1 MADDAL
7 DAASGAGE
15 RSAMILSPQARALWD
30 AACAL
35 SPGSR
40 ADVGA
45 NGTRVSPG
53 LPPLWFLTDP
63 ERTPEPWRT
72 AERLP
77 AGAGVILRH
86 FGRPEAR
93 DTALRLREA
102 TTSAGVLFLIA
113 ADPELVAAVGAD
125 GLHLPHGWLE
135 TPPAIPPGWR
145 LSAACRSREALAR
158 AEAVGVEVVFVSPVF
173 FPGGRSGARPGMT
186 PLGREGLAA
195 LVRSTRLP
203 VIALGGLDAARILTL
218 RGSGARGA
226 AAVEAVQVAFGD
238 QAVRP

>member
-1 MADDAL
+1 ML
-7 DAASGAGE
+7 DAAGAAGE

-35 SPGSR
+35 SPGSG

-45 NGTRVSPG
+45 PGADVSPV

-72 AERLP
+72 AARLP

-102 TTSAGVLFLIA
+102 TAAAGVLFLIA
-113 ADPELVAAVGAD
+113 ADPALVETVGAD
-125 GLHLPHGWLE
+125 GLHLPQAWLD
-135 TPPAIPPGWR
+135 TPPTVPAGWR
-145 LSAACRSREALAR
+145 LTAACRSVEALAQ
-158 AEAVGVEVVFVSPVF
+158 AEAIGVEAAFVSPVF
-173 FPGGRSGARPGMT
+173 APGGRSADRPGQT
-186 PLGREGLAA
+186 PLGVEGLKARVQA
-195 LVRSTRLP
+195 TRLP
-203 VIALGGLDAARILTL
+203 VIALGGLDAARIRTL
-218 RGSGARGA
+218 SGTGARGA
-226 AAVEAVQVAFGD
+226 AAVEAVQTAFG
-238 QAVRP
+238 PTT

>member
-1 MADDAL
+1 PRH
-7 DAASGAGE
+7 GPPG
-15 RSAMILSPQARALWD
+15 QARGVTATRNQTL
-30 AACAL
+30 AA
-35 SPGSR
+35 R
-40 ADVGA
+40 RDVSSCLGA
-45 NGTRVSPG
+45 HSLV
-53 LPPLWFLTDP
+53 
-63 ERTPEPWRT
+63 
-72 AERLP
+72 AER
-77 AGAGVILRH
+77 R
-86 FGRPEAR
+86 
-93 DTALRLREA
+93 
-102 TTSAGVLFLIA
+102 
-113 ADPELVAAVGAD
+113 
-125 GLHLPHGWLE
+125 LHLPHGWLE

-226 AAVEAVQVAFGD
+226 AAVEAVQAAFGD

>member
-1 MADDAL
+1 MAMRSAML
-7 DAASGAGE
+7 DAAGAPGE

-35 SPGSR
+35 SPGSG

-45 NGTRVSPG
+45 DGARVSPA

-72 AERLP
+72 AARLP

-86 FGRPEAR
+86 FGRPDAR
-93 DTALRLREA
+93 DAALRLREA
-102 TTSAGVLFLIA
+102 TAAAGVLFLIA

-125 GLHLPHGWLE
+125 GLHLPQAWLDA
-135 TPPAIPPGWR
+135 PPPVPAGWR
-145 LSAACRSREALAR
+145 LTAACRSVEALAR
-158 AEAVGVEVVFVSPVF
+158 AEAIGVQAAFVPPVF
-173 FPGGRSGARPGMT
+173 APGGRSATRPGLT

-195 LVRSTRLP
+195 RVRATRLP
-203 VIALGGLDAARILTL
+203 VIALGGLDAARIRTL
-218 RGSGARGA
+218 QGTGARGA
-226 AAVEAVQVAFGD
+226 AAVEAVQTAFG
-238 QAVRP
+238 A

>member
-1 MADDAL
+1 MAMRSAML
-7 DAASGAGE
+7 DAAGAAGE

-35 SPGSR
+35 SPGSG

-45 NGTRVSPG
+45 DGARVSPA

-72 AERLP
+72 AARLP

-86 FGRPEAR
+86 FGRPDAR
-93 DTALRLREA
+93 DAALRLREA
-102 TTSAGVLFLIA
+102 TAAAGVLFLIA

-125 GLHLPHGWLE
+125 GLHLPQAWLDA
-135 TPPAIPPGWR
+135 PPPVPAGWR
-145 LSAACRSREALAR
+145 LTAACRSVEALAR
-158 AEAVGVEVVFVSPVF
+158 AEAIGVQAAFVSPVF
-173 FPGGRSGARPGMT
+173 APGGRSATRPGLT

-195 LVRSTRLP
+195 RVRATRLP
-203 VIALGGLDAARILTL
+203 VIALGGLDAARIRTL
-218 RGSGARGA
+218 QGTGARGA
-226 AAVEAVQVAFGD
+226 AAVDAVQTAFG
-238 QAVRP
+238 A